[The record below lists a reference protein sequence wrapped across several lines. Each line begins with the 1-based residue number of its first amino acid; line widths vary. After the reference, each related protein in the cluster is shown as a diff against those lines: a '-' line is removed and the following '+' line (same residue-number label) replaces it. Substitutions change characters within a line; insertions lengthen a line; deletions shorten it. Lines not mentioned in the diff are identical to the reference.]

1 MSAERNRILRLM
13 DAPSPVSVP
22 STASLLDIVYRRQT
36 PDEVRVARAREAGQ
50 RIGPCPTC
58 GWPATYEDVTIHRP
72 GQPDAV
78 RTLARCLRRRLGAQC
93 PVETVA
99 EALRPESPPS
109 RPEGP
114 LGALQPAGRVSG
126 RPETQDALEGPPGP
140 EEEHMPERTCA
151 TCGADIS
158 ARPPRARWCEVCS
171 AGRKAAR
178 DRAWRAKVGQQ
189 SVHGSAPQPSAA
201 EPLGGQQN
209 VPPDVQQ
216 LALRVSVL
224 DLAQRAAEGP
234 GVRATM
240 RAILA
245 LSAERQDLLRRLLD
259 DVEAAV

>member
-22 STASLLDIVYRRQT
+22 STASLLDVVYRRQT

-78 RTLARCLRRRLGAQC
+78 RTLARCLRRRLGGRC

-99 EALRPESPPS
+99 EALRPESPLS
-109 RPEGP
+109 RPAGS
-114 LGALQPAGRVSG
+114 LGAIQPVGRVSG
-126 RPETQDALEGPPGP
+126 RPDTQDALEGPPGP
-140 EEEHMPERTCA
+140 EEEESMERTCA

-158 ARPPRARWCEVCS
+158 ARPPRARWCEKCS
-171 AGRKAAR
+171 NARKAAR

-189 SVHGSAPQPSAA
+189 NVHGSAQQPSAV
-201 EPLGGQQN
+201 EPLGGPQN

-216 LALRVSVL
+216 LALRVSVI
-224 DLAQRAAEGP
+224 DAGDDDGSEVDFAALVVDVLG
-234 GVRATM
+234 
-240 RAILA
+240 
-245 LSAERQDLLRRLLD
+245 LSLNKRNLLRALLEE
-259 DVEAAV
+259 VSP